1 MIKLQCFLCI
11 EWIWAD
17 HPKNLSHT
25 FLFIFSFLKVA
36 SAAFMCLNINWTNN
50 VPNQT
55 FCSFFHIPLF
65 PSFLLS
71 SLCNGAFECSH
82 IDQEKDIPNQK
93 FRFQRFYNR
102 IYQPVINWAAKNV
115 FYIQSLQLSSSF
127 SLSLNFSLF
136 KHQQVQSA
144 AAQTQRIQYLRALW
158 PSLHHLTTGLSMLY
172 SNDDTH
178 THSPTSYLHISAV
191 CYLFSIVFL
200 VFCCCKSSADQ
211 LARL

>member
-65 PSFLLS
+65 PCFLLS

-82 IDQEKDIPNQK
+82 IDQEKDIIPEVQ
-93 FRFQRFYNR
+93 
-102 IYQPVINWAAKNV
+102 ISEVLQP
-115 FYIQSLQLSSSF
+115 
-127 SLSLNFSLF
+127 
-136 KHQQVQSA
+136 
-144 AAQTQRIQYLRALW
+144 
-158 PSLHHLTTGLSMLY
+158 
-172 SNDDTH
+172 
-178 THSPTSYLHISAV
+178 HISAGDKLGCKECFLYLEFVVEQQLQSQFELQSVQTSAGSV
-191 CYLFSIVFL
+191 CGCSNSTYTVFKSFVAFSASFNYWTQYVI
-200 VFCCCKSSADQ
+200 Q
-211 LARL
+211 